1 MCGINIIIST
11 TNLLVEE
18 PLQAMQDVS
27 RHRGPDD
34 SGLFFHTNNNWQ
46 IGIGVNRLQ
55 VVDKD
60 EASNQ
65 PMISACG
72 NYVLAYNGEV
82 YNYQDLRNQLLNKG
96 HEFKTQSDTEVVLLW
111 LKENGTKGLSAFKGM
126 FALTFIDLGRKQVII
141 ARDRHGIK
149 PLFFYKADDK
159 LIISSTINAIEACGL
174 ANLTINDK
182 AISDYLS
189 YRHVMGNYTFYQEAQ
204 SCDPGI
210 ATVYN
215 ETLSGVNS
223 VIETQSIEEDRDLK
237 NILIDT
243 ISMVYEAPTSPGLML
258 SGGVDS
264 TLLLAIL
271 NKELGISKVNTYTL
285 GYGEDGKWAKKA
297 AVQYDSRHHE
307 VPVSMD
313 ALQRMDEFLK
323 YTDQP
328 IADHGAFATWLVA
341 GEATK
346 TSNVLLSGSGADE
359 LFAGYNRHRAFNYYL
374 KNQRQALNIQ
384 SAINKLGLMSFLP
397 KSAQQL
403 FKGLDTNPT
412 TTYQNFLQNHGI
424 ENKENPDIIWEAPK
438 SLAENLEKAIEFDR
452 SHYLVADVLAVTD
465 NSMMQHSIEARI
477 PYLYDDVLSFA
488 GNIASQDKIKN
499 NGKAPLKKILADYD
513 GLKYTQRPK
522 LGFGLPMADWLR
534 DKRSFWMWEFLLKD
548 SAVFKY
554 VPKINIYQLLRLH
567 QLGKTDN
574 SMQLWSILVL
584 EKWLKHFYS

>member
-11 TNLLVEE
+11 TKLLVEE

-34 SGLFFHTNNNWQ
+34 SGLFVHTNNNWQ

-60 EASNQ
+60 KASNQ

-111 LKENGTKGLSAFKGM
+111 LKENGTKGISDFKSM
-126 FALTFIDLGRKQVII
+126 FTLTFVDLARKQVTI

-174 ANLTINDK
+174 ANLTIYDK

-189 YRHVMGNYTFYQEAQ
+189 YRHVMGNYTFYQEVQ
-204 SCDPGI
+204 SCEPGI
-210 ATVYN
+210 ASVYD
-215 ETLSGVNS
+215 ETLSVVNS
-223 VIETQSIEEDRDLK
+223 VIETQPIEEDRDLK

-243 ISMVYEAPTSPGLML
+243 VSMVFEAPAPPGLML

-271 NKELGISKVNTYTL
+271 NKELGISEVNTYTL
-285 GYGEDGKWAKKA
+285 GYGEDSKWAKNA

-307 VPVSMD
+307 VPVSID
-313 ALQRMDEFLK
+313 ALLRIDEFLK

-374 KNQRQALNIQ
+374 NNQRQALIIQ

-397 KSAQQL
+397 KSARQL
-403 FKGLDTNPT
+403 FKGLDANPT

-424 ENKENPDIIWEAPK
+424 NHRHHPDIFWEAPK
-438 SLAENLEKAIEFDR
+438 SLADNLEKAIEFDR
-452 SHYLVADVLAVTD
+452 AHYLVADVLAITD

-488 GNIASQDKIKN
+488 GNIASQDKIKS
-499 NGKAPLKKILADYD
+499 NGKAPLKKILADYG
-513 GLKYTQRPK
+513 GLKYTERPK

-534 DKRSFWMWEFLLKD
+534 DKRSFWLWAFLLKD
-548 SAVFKY
+548 SPVFKY

>member
-18 PLQAMQDVS
+18 PLQAMLDVS
-27 RHRGPDD
+27 LHRGPDD
-34 SGLFFHTNNNWQ
+34 TGLFVHTNNNWQ

-65 PMISACG
+65 PMVSACG

-111 LKENGTKGLSAFKGM
+111 LKENGTEGLSAFKGM
-126 FALTFIDLGRKQVII
+126 FALTFVDLARKQVTV

-149 PLFFYKADDK
+149 PLFYYKVDDK
-159 LIISSTINAIEACGL
+159 IVVSSTINAIEACGL
-174 ANLTINDK
+174 ANLSINNK

-189 YRHVMGNYTFYQEAQ
+189 YRHVMGNYTFYQEVQ

-210 ATVYN
+210 ASVYN
-215 ETLSGVNS
+215 ETLSGVKS
-223 VIETQSIEEDRDLK
+223 VIDTKSIDEDRSLK
-237 NILIDT
+237 NILIET
-243 ISMVYEAPTSPGLML
+243 VSMVFEAPTSPGLML

-271 NKELGISKVNTYTL
+271 NKELGISEVNTYTL
-285 GYGEDGKWAKKA
+285 GYGEDSKWAKKA

-307 VPVSMD
+307 IPVSMD
-313 ALQRMDEFLK
+313 MMQRMDEFLIH
-323 YTDQP
+323 TDQP

-346 TSNVLLSGSGADE
+346 TNNVLLSGSGADE

-374 KNQRQALNIQ
+374 KNQRQVLIIQ
-384 SAINKLGLMSFLP
+384 SAINKLGLMDFLP
-397 KSAQQL
+397 KVARQL
-403 FKGLDTNPT
+403 FNGLDVNPIA
-412 TTYQNFLQNHGI
+412 TYQNFLQNHGI
-424 ENKENPDIIWEAPK
+424 DNKQNPDIFWEAPK
-438 SLAENLEKAIEFDR
+438 SLADNLEKALEFDR

-477 PYLYDDVLSFA
+477 PYLYDDLLSYA

-499 NGKAPLKKILADYD
+499 NGKGPLKEILAGYD

-522 LGFGLPMADWLR
+522 HGFGLPMADWLL
-534 DKRSFWMWEFLLKD
+534 DKRSFWLWEFLLKD
-548 SAVFKY
+548 SPVFKF
-554 VPKINIYQLLRLH
+554 VPKLKIYQLLRLH

>member
-1 MCGINIIIST
+1 
-11 TNLLVEE
+11 
-18 PLQAMQDVS
+18 
-27 RHRGPDD
+27 
-34 SGLFFHTNNNWQ
+34 
-46 IGIGVNRLQ
+46 
-55 VVDKD
+55 
-60 EASNQ
+60 
-65 PMISACG
+65 
-72 NYVLAYNGEV
+72 LAYNGEV

-534 DKRSFWMWEFLLKD
+534 DKRSFWLWEFLLKD
-548 SAVFKY
+548 SPVFKY